1 MSDPMRKTE
10 GTKKVSLAEGTK
22 KVSLAGEGRAAGT
35 VVGEGH
41 CFHFICSGLQTFL
54 GGTLDHE

>member
-1 MSDPMRKTE
+1 MSDPMRKT
-10 GTKKVSLAEGTK
+10 EGTK